1 MGMDNRLLWTILIFF
16 LSCRTEPLLADT
28 SNVPRSNNG
37 SGNDGNAGTTFRR
50 FLTDDP
56 QKAVSLLE
64 KALPGDTIVL
74 KNGIYQN
81 AVLRF
86 HAPAST
92 PEKPVVFMAE
102 KNGEV
107 FLEGN
112 SFLAFS
118 GEGVQ
123 VIGFYFRNG
132 GRNLPTSHVVAFRTS
147 KGMANRS
154 VLSYCTIDNYND
166 ANIGEGENKWVSLY
180 GQYNTVSHCIFKR
193 KVNRGTTLV
202 VWLENNKPAHHL
214 ITQNQF
220 LERRNDGKFDN
231 GLESIRIG
239 DSQTSFT
246 DAFCEVSYNLFEKCD
261 GEIEIISNKSGRNFY
276 HHNRFLNNDGGLTL
290 RHGNHCRVEN
300 NYFDGQFKSGSYGV
314 RVIGEGHEVR
324 NNIFTRLQG
333 GTNVFRTPLN
343 VVNGIENSPLNG
355 YFQVK
360 NAVAEHNVFW
370 LNEAPSIRIGA
381 GSRAEA
387 VLPPLRFSLVKNI
400 VFQEQWSMQVG
411 NQTYEILHE
420 RTSPIAPQYLEN
432 KALVFQWPS
441 GVEIPSARIQKRAAL
456 PSGFQSL
463 KLNGNDLDVP
473 LESFDF
479 LLEKSKAQA
488 ISAQQWEESL
498 LLLLKKI
505 N

>member
-1 MGMDNRLLWTILIFF
+1 MDNRLLWIILIVFF
-16 LSCRTEPLLADT
+16 SCRPEPSLADST
-28 SNVPRSNNG
+28 TIPGSNNG
-37 SGNDGNAGTTFRR
+37 SGNGGNSGTAFRR
-50 FLTDDP
+50 LFTDDP
-56 QKAVSLLE
+56 LKAVSLLE
-64 KALPGDTIVL
+64 NALPGDTIVL
-74 KNGIYQN
+74 KNGIYQH

-86 HAPAST
+86 HAAAST
-92 PEKPVVFMAE
+92 QQKPVVFMAE

-123 VIGFYFRNG
+123 VTGFYFRNG

-147 KGMANRS
+147 KGVANRS
-154 VLSYCTIDNYND
+154 TLSFCTINNYND
-166 ANIGEGENKWVSLY
+166 ANISEGENKWVSLY
-180 GQYNTVSHCIFKR
+180 GQYNTVSHCVFKR

-202 VWLENNKPAHHL
+202 VWLENNKPAHHV

-220 LERRNDGKFDN
+220 LERKNDGKFDN

-246 DAFCEVSYNLFEKCD
+246 DAFCEVSYNLFEECD

-276 HHNRFLNNDGGLTL
+276 HHNRFINNDGGLTL

-324 NNIFTRLQG
+324 HNIFTRLQG

-343 VVNGIENSPLNG
+343 VVNGVENSPLNG

-360 NAVAEHNVFW
+360 DAVAEHNIFW
-370 LNEAPSIRIGA
+370 LNEAPAVRIGA
-381 GSRAEA
+381 ASRTEA
-387 VLPPLRFSLVKNI
+387 VLPPLRFSLAKNI
-400 VFQEQWSMQVG
+400 FFQELWSMQVG
-411 NQTYEILHE
+411 NQTYEMLHE
-420 RTSPIAPQYLEN
+420 RTPPVAPQYSEN
-432 KALVFQWPS
+432 KALIFQLSSGAEVPS
-441 GVEIPSARIQKRAAL
+441 SRIQKRTTLPTGFHAL
-456 PSGFQSL
+456 KIDWSNL
-463 KLNGNDLDVP
+463 DLPFAQV
-473 LESFDF
+473 DF
-479 LLEKSKAQA
+479 LLEKAKAKS

-498 LLLLKKI
+498 LLLLNKI